1 MKAYGYPLIALI
13 AWSEAGVPWPAYG
26 VVAVALAAAAGAL
39 AWQDY
44 RHGA

>member
-1 MKAYGYPLIALI
+1 MKLYAIPLIALL

-39 AWQDY
+39 AWWDH
-44 RHGA
+44 RGA